1 MRILVLENIAQWT
14 GDVVEHA
21 YLEIPPT
28 MNMADEEKSWFAN
41 GGGTLSDFVC
51 YLKKK
56 GAKELTNV
64 ETWTIN
70 YQ

>member
-1 MRILVLENIAQWT
+1 MRILVLEDIAEWT
-14 GDVVEHA
+14 GAIQEQA

-28 MNMADEEKSWFAN
+28 MDMETEEKNWFAN
-41 GGGTLSDFVC
+41 GGGTLQDFVS
-51 YLKKK
+51 YLKTR